1 MFQHQVA
8 AKSVHGGQGGWGVG
22 GGGWGLGG
30 LVLSGSNSL
39 GQPEQE
45 EAPIWS
51 KPVRVAE
58 EPGQEVKGQEESL
71 PPQQDHETVVQV
83 TKACTLQPNLK
94 TLMTMTNN
102 CDKQL

>member
-1 MFQHQVA
+1 MFQHQAA

-30 LVLSGSNSL
+30 LVLAGSNSL

-58 EPGQEVKGQEESL
+58 EPGQGVKGQEESL
-71 PPQQDHETVVQV
+71 PQQDHETVVQV
-83 TKACTLQPNLK
+83 TQVCALQSNFK
-94 TLMTMTNN
+94 TLMTVTHN
-102 CDKQL
+102 CDENL